1 MNNAQKTRILVVDD
15 DAKVRKLM
23 RRILTAENHDI
34 EEAEDGSQAYTLA
47 NSYQPDVILLDV
59 MMPKMHGFQA
69 ATKLKDNERTR
80 EIPIIMVTALDDR
93 QSRVRALSIGV
104 EEFITKPIE
113 PNELRLRVRNLV
125 RLKQSADLIKNYNKT
140 LEKEVKQQTQQ
151 LRESFTESIFTL
163 MRAAEYRD
171 DETGAHVKRISHY
184 CRYLSEESGQS
195 SEFSEMIFHASPMHD
210 IGKIGI
216 ADHVLL
222 KPGKLTPDEWVIMKT
237 HTTIGHKILKDHPSP
252 WLKAGAKI
260 ALCHHERWD
269 GSGYPQGL
277 AGEDIPLEARFMQ
290 ICDVYDALRSE
301 RPYKKAFDHHTAVK
315 IITQGDGRTKPEHF
329 DPDILSA
336 FQSRAN
342 ALDEIY
348 SDLCD
353 RNVDTIRTFFTGA
366 RREG

>member
-1 MNNAQKTRILVVDD
+1 MNDTQKARVLVVDD
-15 DAKVRKLM
+15 EPLIRKM
-23 RRILTAENHDI
+23 MSGILLTEGYEI
-34 EEAEDGSQAYTLA
+34 EKAVDGLQACTLA
-47 NSYQPDVILLDV
+47 NSFRPDVILLDV
-59 MMPKMHGFQA
+59 MMPKMNGFQVIA
-69 ATKLKDNERTR
+69 KLKDNERTR
-80 EIPIIMVTALDDR
+80 EIPIIMVTALDDC
-93 QSRVRALSIGV
+93 QSRVRALSMGV
-104 EEFITKPIE
+104 EEFLTKPIVV
-113 PNELRLRVRNLV
+113 NELQLRVRNIM
-125 RLKQSADLIKNYNKT
+125 RLKQSADLAKNYNKI

-151 LRESFTESIFTL
+151 LRESFTESLFTL

-184 CRYLSEESGQS
+184 CRYLSEETGQS
-195 SEFSEMIFHASPMHD
+195 AEFSEMIFHASPMHD

-216 ADHVLL
+216 SDRILL
-222 KPGKLTPDEWVIMKT
+222 KPGKHTPDEWKVMKS

-252 WLKAGAKI
+252 WLKAGAMI

-269 GSGYPQGL
+269 GSGYPRGL

-315 IITQGDGRTKPEHF
+315 IITQGDDRTNPEHF

-336 FQSRAN
+336 FQSRTN

-348 SDLCD
+348 SDLND
-353 RNVDTIRTFFTGA
+353 RNVDTIRSFFTET
-366 RREG
+366 RQ